1 MRRGVILIFVAASA
15 AMIAAAPPSA
25 LANIA
30 GGLWEIT
37 GSPGTKEPIR
47 ECVGDV
53 AALAEFEHRASHCT
67 RSVVNDR
74 GMSTLIS
81 YKCGDSGFGQ
91 STIEVITPRSLQ
103 ISTQG
108 ISDQLPYNYVLQ
120 AHRVGDCTNGT
131 AKTPPVTH
139 H

>member
-1 MRRGVILIFVAASA
+1 MILIVAAASA
-15 AMIAAAPPSA
+15 AMMGAAPPSA
-25 LANIA
+25 LANVA
-30 GGLWEIT
+30 GGLWEIIGT
-37 GSPGTKEPIR
+37 PRTKEPIR

-53 AALAEFEHRASHCT
+53 AALAEFEHRTSHCT

-81 YKCGDSGFGQ
+81 YKCGDAGFGQ
-91 STIEVITPRSLQ
+91 STIEVITPRSLK

-120 AHRVGDCTNGT
+120 AHRVGDCTSGA
-131 AKTPPVTH
+131 AKTPPITH